1 MRTEER
7 LKVIYETIA
16 PAITRNE
23 TAWKDYLK
31 FGSQVY
37 KHQFDNA
44 LLVYAQ
50 NPKTT
55 MLATTPIWNKVGRYI
70 NKGEK
75 GIAVCEYQNAKL
87 TLKYLFDVTQTNGKA
102 APEQWVLNEEKAQAL
117 SDRLSYSHNITAT
130 NLNDCI
136 SQIVD
141 NTLAESVDDYLQ
153 DFETDI
159 KDHFLGTLPQDGLIS
174 ELTETIENS
183 CKYFIACKC
192 GIETDYEPSM
202 PTISHFDTVPL
213 VTRLGYTVTEISKRV
228 LLEIARNVRII
239 DTERR
244 SQNEH
249 RDYEQQRA
257 SRNVERSATGERNA
271 GRGRTDR
278 QIRQN
283 GDGLSAPKQP
293 PKVFTFED
301 DRRTDGENEGGGR
314 GSEEQGGGNH
324 AKAPDPRPAAADRRH
339 SGENPSL
346 QQAEGH
352 SGGNRTERV
361 GVRSEITEPEREP
374 QGSFSLPEN
383 QGSPLWRQYEALLYK
398 YPDNIVFKRLGDF
411 YEVMGWDAKTVA
423 DELGLTITSRN
434 VGLAER
440 VMMVGIPDHT
450 LDKCIKDLVN
460 RGYSVVVADT
470 EGEVEHK
477 AIVYKNTENEPDD
490 YAIPDELESYGSS
503 NYEPTNNVKQQTLF
517 EISDFTAEPPS
528 YNPTTPTVTVSQSS
542 DNEET
547 PDPYRDRT
555 SYTEPFV
562 VISWSESQS
571 FDDNERLTFME
582 ADLKFKEVEKAERQ
596 ERIKRYGDIGGYH
609 KTSGKIYYLDTEQ
622 DTELSTYEFRY
633 DIGDYNEK
641 ESGLFNHIKNFWQY
655 VENRINSNEYSLY
668 SSEDVSN
675 IKSMLGILSPYQ
687 DTSFIPY
694 AENANEQDIQEIT
707 DGSGGLVE
715 TVPDETAVTIA
726 VKNEKP
732 VTAPKT
738 NYRYSEADNLYSGGA
753 KSKFKANIEAIKL
766 LQRLESEKRLAT
778 PDEQKILANYV
789 GWGGLANA
797 FSDTASGWENE
808 YHELKLLLD
817 EDEYKSAM
825 NSTITAYYTEPKL
838 IEHMYKA
845 LGNFGFNGGSDRKIL
860 DPAMGTGNFYSV
872 LPASLQNTKL
882 FGVELDSI
890 TGRIAK
896 QLYPNADISV
906 QGFETTRFDDNSFD
920 VALGNIPF
928 NNIKLYDKR
937 YEEQDFMIHDYFIA
951 KSLDLVKPGGI
962 VAYITSK
969 GTMDK
974 RDTTVRE
981 YIAERA
987 DLIGAVR
994 LPNTA
999 FKQLAGTEV
1008 TADILFLK
1016 KRDEMVNIR
1025 QNPPIT
1031 TPDWVYSEMRAD
1043 YLRLNQYF
1051 IDNPDM
1057 VLGEMQQSRNMYGR
1071 EDGTACIAPA
1081 GQDLYAEL
1089 DRAIAKLSATFTAEP
1104 DKPVVK
1110 SARNDETISD
1120 EEENKIKAPE
1130 GTKNCTYVIQDNSI
1144 FYCENGWL
1152 IPQDI
1157 KGKKAERIKGLC
1169 EVKTALQAVV
1179 AVQSREYQYNELEA
1193 AQKKLNE
1200 VYDVFVAKNGYIN
1213 SKANIAAFSDDDQF
1227 ALLRSIEDLNDDK
1240 ETYSKAPIFTKATIK
1255 SYRKPTHADS
1265 AKEALEIS
1273 LNMKMKVDLSYMA
1286 DLYEK
1291 SEDEIISELG
1301 ERIYLNPQ
1309 KYYGNPYEG
1318 WETNEEYL
1326 SGDVAAKLAYA
1337 RLKAEENP
1345 IFERNVAALQAVQPP
1360 MLMPS
1365 DINFRIGSPWIPK
1378 EYFAQFMYETFDTSY
1393 YLKDEIEIDYLEFTT
1408 QWRISNKRQDHSI
1421 KVDQTYGT
1429 GRVNAYEIYEDC
1441 LNLQSTTVRDPK
1453 PYIDNNGKD
1462 QIRYVINA
1470 TETMIARAKQQQIKE
1485 AFANWL
1491 FRDKDRTEIL
1501 LKIYNET
1508 FNTIRPREYDGTHLV
1523 FPNMNEEREL
1533 RPHQKNVAARIIYSG
1548 TCLMAHEVGAGKTAA
1563 MIAAGMYMKNIG
1575 AVKKPIYIVPNHLT
1589 EQWATEFMRFFPSA
1603 NILVTKK
1610 KDFEKH
1616 NRKRFVSKIAMGEYD
1631 AIIIGHSQFEKIPIS
1646 RERQEEQLNE
1656 EIATLTYTIDRMKKE
1671 KGENWAIK
1679 QIVIFQNNL
1688 KSRLEKLVKEER
1700 KDDLLT
1706 FEQLGVDYM
1715 FVDEAHAYKNCFTY
1729 SKMRNVAGI
1738 GQSSSQRASDMLMK
1752 CQYLQETNNGK
1763 GVTFATGTPI
1773 SNSMSEMFVMQRFLQ
1788 PNVLKKMGL
1797 HYFDSWAATFGEVIS
1812 SLEITPEGSGYRIKN
1827 RFAKFHNLPE
1837 LMNIFK
1843 LIADIQTSDTLDLPV
1858 PKVKGG
1864 KAAVE
1869 VSECSEFQKLI
1880 MQSFVERAEAI
1891 RKREVDPSVDN
1902 MLKLTNEA
1910 KLMAIDPR
1918 LVYEDAPVD
1927 PDSKLNTCIRNVYGI
1942 WESTAENRLTQVIFC
1957 DSGTPKPGQFNVYDE
1972 TKQQLI
1978 GMGVPE
1984 NEIAFVHDAKTDAQ
1998 RDEMFDKMRKG
2009 EIRILLGSTG
2019 KLGTGTNIQTKL
2031 IALHHLDVPWRPSD
2045 IIQRDGRGIRQYN
2058 TNPEIEIYRYVTKGT
2073 FDSYLWQIQE
2083 QKLRYITQIMTAKS
2097 ISRSCEDTDET
2108 VLTAAE
2114 VKAIATDNPMLAEK
2128 MEVDNEVT
2136 RLKLLRGNWN
2146 NEKLTL
2152 ERNINSYY
2160 PELITKCEGRI
2171 ERIQQDI
2178 ALLEKHK
2185 SDDFRMAID
2194 GSTYD
2199 ERAKAG
2205 EAFATVMKAKCEVGG
2220 GAVPIGEYCGF
2231 QVLGE
2236 RKNLID
2242 TEIRIIGKG
2251 GYSTPVGES
2260 GLGSITRIEN
2270 LANKLPSF
2278 LQESEQTLSKTKS
2291 QLDEAKIIV
2300 LQPFRFEEKLNDYI
2314 ARQSDINSKL
2324 EFKELSKQE
2333 GEFMNEGGEDENA
2346 EEYDDEEIEYED
2358 EDEAACM

>member
-37 KHQFDNA
+37 KHSFDNA

-75 GIAVCEYQNAKL
+75 GIAVCEYENAKL
-87 TLKYLFDVTQTNGKA
+87 TLKHLFDVTQTNGKA
-102 APEQWVLNEEKAQAL
+102 APEQWVLDEEKAQAL

-141 NTLAESVDDYLQ
+141 NTLAESIDDYLQ

-192 GIETDYEPSM
+192 GVETDYEPSM

-244 SQNEH
+244 SQNEQRNH
-249 RDYEQQRA
+249 EQQRA
-257 SRNVERSATGERNA
+257 SRNAERSATGERNA

-278 QIRQN
+278 QIRKD
-283 GDGLSAPKQP
+283 GDGLSAPKQS

-314 GSEEQGGGNH
+314 GSEEQSGGNH
-324 AKAPDPRPAAADRRH
+324 AKAPEPRPAAADGRYT
-339 SGENPSL
+339 GENPPL

-361 GVRSEITEPEREP
+361 GVRSEIAKPEREP
-374 QGSFSLPEN
+374 QGSFSLLEN
-383 QGSPLWRQYEALLYK
+383 QGTPLWRQYEALLYE
-398 YPDNIVFKRLGDF
+398 YPDSIVFRRLGDF

-423 DELGLTITSRN
+423 DELRLTITSRD
-434 VGLAER
+434 VGLTER
-440 VMMVGIPDHT
+440 VPMVGIPDHAF
-450 LDKCIKDLVN
+450 DANVKDLIS
-460 RGYSVVVADT
+460 RGYSVVIAEAETVTERKAVEPQNTLSDEKNDIENITLNAPDNGGEQMKLTDISVPKRSASDLFREYSARFTSRVLFDESYLHAREGFSDAVNAKAECGAAIDRYMQKISAEETELFNVYNNDPAFVNRLVDYVFDKTFTDFVKQAKRLDRLFNSAPKPPNDTIHRNYAAFTKLFPQIADGTYRYMRLESDGFEPLSVERLGGNQISIMHTFTQNGDLMRDPDMVLELDPNEQTIQALSYELSSMGLYQDVYASGNPNSKLQKDLNSFLSDWLRNIRQQEYSPVRAVAIQNGEDVDIKFDEQESATPLAPSQQAESAET
-470 EGEVEHK
+470 EIRITAEALNAHHGQVDMQIKAYSGEDIVGRLDYSVFEGIPQIQFIEVFEDYRRQGIGTKMVQALAEQFSDVEIEWSNTTDDGTAFK
-477 AIVYKNTENEPDD
+477 EAVTYTVENTEYTDMQSRLAEIEAQLAQNDLEADD
-490 YAIPDELESYGSS
+490 GKVFSGEEANAWNDLHDEKYELEQFLI
-503 NYEPTNNVKQQTLF
+503 EL
-517 EISDFTAEPPS
+517 
-528 YNPTTPTVTVSQSS
+528 NPTIT
-542 DNEET
+542 
-547 PDPYRDRT
+547 
-555 SYTEPFV
+555 
-562 VISWSESQS
+562 
-571 FDDNERLTFME
+571 
-582 ADLKFKEVEKAERQ
+582 
-596 ERIKRYGDIGGYH
+596 
-609 KTSGKIYYLDTEQ
+609 
-622 DTELSTYEFRY
+622 
-633 DIGDYNEK
+633 
-641 ESGLFNHIKNFWQY
+641 HIKTGA
-655 VENRINSNEYSLY
+655 VKET
-668 SSEDVSN
+668 DVV
-675 IKSMLGILSPYQ
+675 M
-687 DTSFIPY
+687 
-694 AENANEQDIQEIT
+694 

-715 TVPDETAVTIA
+715 TVPDETAVTITA
-726 VKNEKP
+726 VTQEKP
-732 VTAPKT
+732 VAPIKT
-738 NYRYSEADNLYSGGA
+738 NYRYSETDNLYSGGA

-766 LQRLESEKRLAT
+766 LQRLESEKRNAT

-808 YHELKLLLD
+808 YQELKLLLD

-845 LGNFGFNGGSDRKIL
+845 LGNFGFNGGSNRKIL

-872 LPASLQNTKL
+872 LPDNLQNTKL
-882 FGVELDSI
+882 FGVELDSL

-896 QLYPNADISV
+896 QLYPTADISV
-906 QGFETTRFDDNSFD
+906 QGFETTRFADNSFD
-920 VALGNIPF
+920 IAIGNIPF

-962 VAYITSK
+962 VAFITSK

-1025 QNPPIT
+1025 QNPPLT
-1031 TPDWVYSEMRAD
+1031 TPDWVYSETRAD

-1057 VLGEMQQSRNMYGR
+1057 ILGEMQQSRNMYGR

-1089 DRAIAKLSATFTAEP
+1089 DRAIGKLSAAFTAEP

-1110 SARNDETISD
+1110 SAQNVETTSD
-1120 EEENKIKAPE
+1120 EEENRIEAPE

-1152 IPQDI
+1152 VPQDI

-1200 VYDVFVAKNGYIN
+1200 VYDSFVPKNGYIN

-1240 ETYSKAPIFTKATIK
+1240 ETYSKAPIFTRATIK
-1255 SYRKPTHADS
+1255 SYRRPTHADS

-1273 LNMKMKVDLSYMA
+1273 LNMKMKVDLAYMSS
-1286 DLYEK
+1286 LYEK
-1291 SEDEIISELG
+1291 SEDEIITELG
-1301 ERIYLNPQ
+1301 ERSYLNPQ

-1318 WETNEEYL
+1318 WETAEEYL

-1345 IFERNVAALQAVQPP
+1345 IFERNVAALQDVQPP

-1378 EYFAQFMYETFDTSY
+1378 EYFAQFMYETFDTPSY
-1393 YLKDEIEIDYLEFTT
+1393 LTNSIEIEYLEYTT
-1408 QWRISNKRQDHSI
+1408 QWRIGGKNQDHSI

-1453 PYIDNNGKD
+1453 PYTDANGKD
-1462 QIRYVINA
+1462 QVRYVINA

-1508 FNTIRPREYDGTHLV
+1508 FNTIRPREYDGAHLV
-1523 FPNMNEEREL
+1523 FPNLNEERDL

-1548 TCLMAHEVGAGKTAA
+1548 TCLMAHEVGAG
-1563 MIAAGMYMKNIG
+1563 Y
-1575 AVKKPIYIVPNHLT
+1575 VK
-1589 EQWATEFMRFFPSA
+1589 
-1603 NILVTKK
+1603 
-1610 KDFEKH
+1610 
-1616 NRKRFVSKIAMGEYD
+1616 
-1631 AIIIGHSQFEKIPIS
+1631 
-1646 RERQEEQLNE
+1646 
-1656 EIATLTYTIDRMKKE
+1656 
-1671 KGENWAIK
+1671 
-1679 QIVIFQNNL
+1679 L
-1688 KSRLEKLVKEER
+1688 K
-1700 KDDLLT
+1700 
-1706 FEQLGVDYM
+1706 
-1715 FVDEAHAYKNCFTY
+1715 
-1729 SKMRNVAGI
+1729 
-1738 GQSSSQRASDMLMK
+1738 
-1752 CQYLQETNNGK
+1752 
-1763 GVTFATGTPI
+1763 
-1773 SNSMSEMFVMQRFLQ
+1773 VM
-1788 PNVLKKMGL
+1788 
-1797 HYFDSWAATFGEVIS
+1797 
-1812 SLEITPEGSGYRIKN
+1812 
-1827 RFAKFHNLPE
+1827 
-1837 LMNIFK
+1837 
-1843 LIADIQTSDTLDLPV
+1843 
-1858 PKVKGG
+1858 
-1864 KAAVE
+1864 
-1869 VSECSEFQKLI
+1869 
-1880 MQSFVERAEAI
+1880 
-1891 RKREVDPSVDN
+1891 
-1902 MLKLTNEA
+1902 
-1910 KLMAIDPR
+1910 
-1918 LVYEDAPVD
+1918 
-1927 PDSKLNTCIRNVYGI
+1927 
-1942 WESTAENRLTQVIFC
+1942 
-1957 DSGTPKPGQFNVYDE
+1957 
-1972 TKQQLI
+1972 
-1978 GMGVPE
+1978 
-1984 NEIAFVHDAKTDAQ
+1984 
-1998 RDEMFDKMRKG
+1998 
-2009 EIRILLGSTG
+2009 
-2019 KLGTGTNIQTKL
+2019 
-2031 IALHHLDVPWRPSD
+2031 
-2045 IIQRDGRGIRQYN
+2045 
-2058 TNPEIEIYRYVTKGT
+2058 
-2073 FDSYLWQIQE
+2073 
-2083 QKLRYITQIMTAKS
+2083 
-2097 ISRSCEDTDET
+2097 
-2108 VLTAAE
+2108 
-2114 VKAIATDNPMLAEK
+2114 
-2128 MEVDNEVT
+2128 
-2136 RLKLLRGNWN
+2136 
-2146 NEKLTL
+2146 
-2152 ERNINSYY
+2152 
-2160 PELITKCEGRI
+2160 
-2171 ERIQQDI
+2171 
-2178 ALLEKHK
+2178 
-2185 SDDFRMAID
+2185 
-2194 GSTYD
+2194 
-2199 ERAKAG
+2199 
-2205 EAFATVMKAKCEVGG
+2205 
-2220 GAVPIGEYCGF
+2220 
-2231 QVLGE
+2231 
-2236 RKNLID
+2236 
-2242 TEIRIIGKG
+2242 
-2251 GYSTPVGES
+2251 
-2260 GLGSITRIEN
+2260 
-2270 LANKLPSF
+2270 
-2278 LQESEQTLSKTKS
+2278 
-2291 QLDEAKIIV
+2291 
-2300 LQPFRFEEKLNDYI
+2300 
-2314 ARQSDINSKL
+2314 
-2324 EFKELSKQE
+2324 
-2333 GEFMNEGGEDENA
+2333 
-2346 EEYDDEEIEYED
+2346 
-2358 EDEAACM
+2358 